1 MRYTVGER
9 HERILE
15 LVREHGT
22 LRVTDLADH
31 LGMSTVT
38 VRRDVEALSSAG
50 RLDRVRGAVSWPGA
64 PASAGRGPLQNPIT
78 APALVAAGEGPG
90 IGLVVPQS
98 QHYFGEIVRGVREAV
113 QEAGGRLVLG
123 FSGYVPGQDEVQARR
138 LLESGVAGLLLTPGW
153 MSDGAEQD
161 APDLDFGVPTV
172 LLERRP
178 VPGTRAAEFDH
189 VCSDHYAG
197 AGLAVRHLASLGHRN
212 IALVAGAS
220 ATGVQ
225 VRDGYETAL
234 RTIGM
239 AEPPIDPIDLY
250 LGALDMSRVEAAA
263 VQLAEA
269 VTEGKVT
276 AALVLSDTDAILLVQ
291 QLRAMEPQLKVP
303 EDVAIV
309 AYDDEVAALSDLPL
323 TAVAPPKYEVGQAA
337 VHLLLQ
343 RIREVADGPGRTTA
357 RRHLALLPELRVRR
371 SCGAGST
378 G

>member
-38 VRRDVEALSSAG
+38 VRRDVEVLSSAG

-64 PASAGRGPLQNPIT
+64 PVSAGRGPLQNPIT
-78 APALVAAGEGPG
+78 APAPVAAGEGPA

-98 QHYFGEIVRGVREAV
+98 QHYFGEIVRGVRDAV

-172 LLERRP
+172 LLEH
-178 VPGTRAAEFDH
+178 A
-189 VCSDHYAG
+189 AG
-197 AGLAVRHLASLGHRN
+197 AGNAGRRVRPRLLGPLRWRGPRGAAPGITRAPEHR
-212 IALVAGAS
+212 ARRGRERDGCAGA
-220 ATGVQ
+220 
-225 VRDGYETAL
+225 
-234 RTIGM
+234 
-239 AEPPIDPIDLY
+239 
-250 LGALDMSRVEAAA
+250 
-263 VQLAEA
+263 
-269 VTEGKVT
+269 
-276 AALVLSDTDAILLVQ
+276 
-291 QLRAMEPQLKVP
+291 
-303 EDVAIV
+303 
-309 AYDDEVAALSDLPL
+309 
-323 TAVAPPKYEVGQAA
+323 
-337 VHLLLQ
+337 
-343 RIREVADGPGRTTA
+343 GR
-357 RRHLALLPELRVRR
+357 L
-371 SCGAGST
+371 
-378 G
+378 